1 VAVEWEDIE
10 GAAAKMFNVWTSG
23 GDLAFAKEAWSHL
36 AAAGLT
42 EDYSLVARTETYLR
56 LIAVRLIYGEFCKTK
71 WDEDAEDEIVFLAE
85 GLDFDALGLL
95 AAPHM
100 DGGGIEFEEQF
111 DLFEAALT
119 ASSAALRPEVF
130 ECLQKAHGGDNG
142 LYMRLCRTADNSDE
156 SDQSDFDLTGNNLSA
171 FSFIEQGGQF

>member
-85 GLDFDALGLL
+85 GLAS
-95 AAPHM
+95 
-100 DGGGIEFEEQF
+100 
-111 DLFEAALT
+111 T
-119 ASSAALRPEVF
+119 ASHWASLR
-130 ECLQKAHGGDNG
+130 LRIWMAGG
-142 LYMRLCRTADNSDE
+142 LS
-156 SDQSDFDLTGNNLSA
+156 SKSNLI
-171 FSFIEQGGQF
+171 FSRRR